1 MITIVQS
8 NVTGIVSL
16 LPLIDIHRFQCV
28 KKVVTDCP
36 GLVDFAIRVLIFC
49 SSLARQASAVF

>member
-16 LPLIDIHRFQCV
+16 LPLIDIDRFQCV

-36 GLVDFAIRVLIFC
+36 GLVDFAIRVVIFC
-49 SSLARQASAVF
+49 S